1 MHTISR
7 RQFLGTLAAASL
19 TRAANGAASSFLLDN
34 EKRALPSPQNSG
46 IEHVVFVS
54 MENRSFDHI
63 LGWLP
68 HANGKQAG
76 LTYLDKSGHPHST
89 YHLTD
94 YQNCALTD
102 PDHSYAGGRIQ
113 FDGGKCD
120 GWLRAATND
129 LFPIGYYEA
138 KDLSFLSQA
147 APFWTTCDHYFAA
160 ILAPTYPNRFYM
172 HSAQTDRLDQ
182 SLTLSTLPTI
192 WDRLASAGLD
202 GRYFYNDIP
211 FTAFW
216 GVKYLGITHPYAE
229 FLAACETGTL
239 PHVSYLDPRFI
250 DEASGTSN
258 DDHPHADIRNGE
270 AFLNQVYAAVTNS
283 PAWQNTVLIITFDE
297 WGGFFDHVAPPLGP
311 IPPADAVLGSDGR
324 LGFRVPALII
334 SPFARR
340 QFVARRA
347 FDHTSVL
354 KLIEWR
360 WNLAPLTVRDAGA
373 NNLAAIL
380 DFDQPDSSAPAFSVP
395 VGPFGGVC
403 TSGLPGPTP
412 GVPSAIGEQN
422 EWSAVASL
430 AAQFGFQTAQ

>member
-7 RQFLGTLAAASL
+7 RGFLGTLAAASL
-19 TRAANGAASSFLLDN
+19 ARAAKAGQVASFVRDD
-34 EKRALPSPQNSG
+34 EMGALPSPQNSG
-46 IEHVVFVS
+46 IEHVVLVA

-76 LTYLDKSGHPHST
+76 LTYFDKSGQPHAT

-94 YQNCALTD
+94 YQNCALAD

-129 LFPIGYYEA
+129 LFPVGYYEA
-138 KDLSFLSQA
+138 QDVSFLSQA
-147 APFWTTCDHYFAA
+147 APYWTTCDHHFAA

-172 HSAQTDRLDQ
+172 HAAQTDRLDQ

-192 WDRLASAGLD
+192 WDRLAAAGID
-202 GRYFYNDIP
+202 GRYFYSDIP

-216 GVKYLGITHPYAE
+216 GFKYLDISYPYAE
-229 FLAACETGTL
+229 FLAACASGTL
-239 PHVSYLDPRFI
+239 PQVSYVDPRFI

-270 AFLNQVYAAVTNS
+270 AFLNQVYTAVTNS
-283 PAWQNTVLIITFDE
+283 PAWSNTVLIITFDE

-311 IPPADAVLGSDGR
+311 IPPADTALGSDGR
-324 LGFRVPALII
+324 LGFRVPTLVI

-360 WNLAPLTVRDAGA
+360 WGLAPLTVRDATA

-380 DFDQPDSSAPAFSVP
+380 DFDQANEGVPTFSVP
-395 VGPFGGVC
+395 PGPFGGACAPGLAPVAPTA
-403 TSGLPGPTP
+403 TS
-412 GVPSAIGEQN
+412 EQN
-422 EWSAVASL
+422 EWSAVGSL
-430 AAQFGFQTAQ
+430 ATQYNFQIPQ

>member
-7 RQFLGTLAAASL
+7 RGFLGTLAAASL
-19 TRAANGAASSFLLDN
+19 AKAAKAGQVASFARDD
-34 EKRALPSPQNSG
+34 EMGALPSPQNSG
-46 IEHVVFVS
+46 IEHVVLVA

-68 HANGKQAG
+68 HANGKQAR
-76 LTYLDKSGHPHST
+76 LTYFDKSGQPHAT
-89 YHLTD
+89 YDLTD
-94 YQNCALTD
+94 YQNCALAD

-113 FDGGKCD
+113 YDGGKCD

-129 LFPIGYYEA
+129 LFPVGYYEA
-138 KDLSFLSQA
+138 QDVSFLSQA
-147 APFWTTCDHYFAA
+147 APYWTTCDHYFAA

-172 HSAQTDRLDQ
+172 HAAQTDRLDQ

-192 WDRLASAGLD
+192 WDRLAAAGID
-202 GRYFYNDIP
+202 GRYFYSDIP

-216 GVKYLGITHPYAE
+216 GFKYLDISHPYAE
-229 FLAACETGTL
+229 FLAACASGTL
-239 PHVSYLDPRFI
+239 PQVSYVDPRFI

-270 AFLNQVYAAVTNS
+270 AFLNQVYTAVTNS
-283 PAWQNTVLIITFDE
+283 PAWPNTVLIITFDE

-311 IPPADAVLGSDGR
+311 IPPADAALGSDGR
-324 LGFRVPALII
+324 LGFRVPTLVV

-360 WNLAPLTVRDAGA
+360 WGLAPLTVRDAAA

-380 DFDQPDSSAPAFSVP
+380 DFDQANADAFSVP
-395 VGPFGGVC
+395 PGPFAGAC
-403 TSGLPGPTP
+403 ASGLAPVAPIAT
-412 GVPSAIGEQN
+412 SEQN
-422 EWSAVASL
+422 EWSAVGSL
-430 AAQFGFQTAQ
+430 ATQYSFQIPQ